1 MLNIAGMEAG
11 AEGQVWVRLKGIGFC
26 SSPANQS
33 GLVLTMWSIAVLK
46 NHREPLTGSGDDG
59 GWRRAA
65 GF

>member
-1 MLNIAGMEAG
+1 MG
-11 AEGQVWVRLKGIGFC
+11 
-26 SSPANQS
+26 SSERHWILQQPRGKS